1 MAWQYE
7 IVMRKTLTVKSGNK
21 PNKLIMLMKNLSAMF
36 VALSLAGAT
45 PFIPMGGGTAYA
57 QTQAGE
63 VTGIVYDS
71 NGEPLI
77 GAVVSVKGTNR
88 GAATDADGKFR
99 LQAKPGQVLVV
110 SYVGAKTQEVAV
122 GAARSYTVTL
132 KSTTQN
138 LDEVVVTALGI
149 KKDKKSLG
157 YAVDDLNADELMKN
171 KSANAINSL
180 SGKIA
185 GVNITQTSGAAGA
198 GSQIILRGGTSLER
212 DNQPLFVVDGVIYDN
227 STSVVGNSA
236 FDGTLST
243 SSTNSNRVMD
253 INPEDIENM
262 SVLKGPAAAAL
273 YGSRASAGVVI
284 ITTKKGKEG
293 RVEVNLSAKYIT
305 SWVKDLPKTQN
316 RYRRGFMK
324 DNYDEAGNY
333 VSTTFDDFAYNSWG
347 SRVDADTPIY
357 DNIGDFFQNSGAWD
371 TNLSISGGSK
381 NGNFF
386 LSGSFYDQDGIIP
399 TTGYTKTTFRFNG
412 EQKFKMFTFGANV
425 AYSQARTD
433 KTITSAAL
441 YGSSGSGTMSSL
453 YTWSPTDDMT
463 HYKNEDGTRY
473 RMFGERLDVVDEKD
487 NPYWILNNNK
497 MKDNTE
503 RFTGNFSVKAD
514 ITDWWWIS
522 YRMGMDS
529 YTTENTNQIGAGG
542 VYKEAWQK
550 GMLSENSLRYQ
561 YLSTNLMTNFN
572 KQFGDF
578 NLNLMLGT
586 STDDTKSVRNYRM
599 AYNFQ
604 VPGFYSFDNALDTD
618 RNFKNTK
625 SRKRLVGVF
634 GEFRA
639 DWKNTV
645 FATVTGRNDWSSTL
659 PVDNRSYFYPSVS
672 GAFAFTQLLQDLD
685 VMNNDILTFGKIRA
699 SWARVGKD
707 TNPYVTNTY
716 LWPVGTF
723 LGGVT
728 GVGNSWQRGNPYLKP
743 EITESTELGLE
754 LRFFKNR
761 LKFDY
766 AYYTNNSY
774 NQILTPRLS
783 NGSGYILYSVNA
795 GDVYNKGMELSISGT
810 PIQTKDWTWET
821 GINLSGN
828 RGTVGNLLD
837 GCEILYVTDVQ
848 VGNAKAASFN
858 DGNFMAISGSRWTRT
873 ADGKVVLDAN
883 GMPTSD
889 GETKYEIGN
898 REPKFQGGWNNTLTW
913 KNFTFNM
920 LWEFRVGGHVYN
932 GTQYAMT
939 VAGTSKL
946 TENRDYLK
954 VSGVVQTGGTK
965 DNPIY
970 EDRTFEFESGKTY
983 QYNGKTTSGE
993 TIINGYWQTYYAR
1006 ESANFMKEV
1015 NSLRL
1020 RTISLSYEMPKSL
1033 LAKSKFIQRAVFTAT
1048 ANNVLLFTNYDG
1060 DPEVA
1065 AAGSGVVG
1073 SSSVGIDYCGV
1084 PATASFAFG
1093 VNLTF

>member
-1 MAWQYE
+1 MAWRHE
-7 IVMRKTLTVKSGNK
+7 IVKRKTLTVKSGNK

-45 PFIPMGGGTAYA
+45 LFIPMGGGTAYA

-185 GVNITQTSGAAGA
+185 GVNITQTSGSAGA

-236 FDGTLST
+236 FDGTIST
-243 SSTNSNRVMD
+243 STTNSNRVMD

-316 RYRRGFMK
+316 RYRRGFLQ
-324 DNYDEAGNY
+324 DNYDADKNY

-347 SRVDADTPIY
+347 SRVDANTPIY

-381 NGNFF
+381 NSNFF

-453 YTWSPTDDMT
+453 YMWSPTDDMT

-473 RMFGERLDVVDEKD
+473 RMFGDRLAVVDERD

-522 YRMGMDS
+522 YRMGIDS
-529 YTTENTNQIGAGG
+529 YTTENSNRIGAGG
-542 VYKEAWQK
+542 VYKAAWQK

-586 STDDTKSVRNYRM
+586 STDDTKTTSNYRM

-604 VPGFYSFDNALDTD
+604 VPGFYAFDNALPTD
-618 RNFKNTK
+618 RNFQS
-625 SRKRLVGVF
+625 SRTQKRLVGVF

-659 PVDNRSYFYPSVS
+659 PIDNRSYFYPSVS
-672 GAFAFTQLLQDLD
+672 GAFAFSQLLQDLD

-707 TNPYVTNTY
+707 TNPYVTSTY
-716 LWPVGTF
+716 LWPVGTYI
-723 LGGVT
+723 GGVS
-728 GVGNSWQRGNPYLKP
+728 GVGHHWQRGNANLKP

-883 GMPTSD
+883 GMPTCD
-889 GETKYEIGN
+889 GRTTYEIGN

-946 TENRDYLK
+946 TENRDYLR
-954 VSGVVQTGGTK
+954 VDGVVQTGGTK

-970 EDRTFEFESGKTY
+970 EDRTFEFEAGKTY
-983 QYNGKTTSGE
+983 QYNGKEASGE
-993 TIINGYWQTYYAR
+993 TIINDYWQTYYAK

-1020 RTISLSYEMPKSL
+1020 RTVSLSYEMPKSL

>member
-1 MAWQYE
+1 MAWQHE

-503 RFTGNFSVKAD
+503 RFTGNFSIKAD

>member
-1 MAWQYE
+1 MAWQHE

-157 YAVDDLNADELMKN
+157 YAVDDLDADELMKN

>member
-1 MAWQYE
+1 
-7 IVMRKTLTVKSGNK
+7 
-21 PNKLIMLMKNLSAMF
+21 MKNLSAMF

-45 PFIPMGGGTAYA
+45 PFIPMGGGAAYA

-453 YTWSPTDDMT
+453 YMWSPTDDMT

-473 RMFGERLDVVDEKD
+473 RMFGERLDVVDERD

-503 RFTGNFSVKAD
+503 RFTGNFSIKAD

-529 YTTENTNQIGAGG
+529 YTTENTNRIGAGG

-586 STDDTKSVRNYRM
+586 STDDTKSVSNYRM

-993 TIINGYWQTYYAR
+993 TIINDYWQTYYAR

-1020 RTISLSYEMPKSL
+1020 RTVSLSYEMPKSL

-1048 ANNVLLFTNYDG
+1048 ANNLLLFTNYDG

>member
-1 MAWQYE
+1 MAWRHE

-425 AYSQARTD
+425 AYSQSRTD

-453 YTWSPTDDMT
+453 YMWSPTDDMT

-473 RMFGERLDVVDEKD
+473 RMFGERLDVVDERD

>member
-1 MAWQYE
+1 
-7 IVMRKTLTVKSGNK
+7 
-21 PNKLIMLMKNLSAMF
+21 MKNLSAMF

-453 YTWSPTDDMT
+453 YMWSPTDDMT

-473 RMFGERLDVVDEKD
+473 RMFGERLDVVDERD

-503 RFTGNFSVKAD
+503 RFTGNFSIKAD

-529 YTTENTNQIGAGG
+529 YTTENTNRIGAGG

-586 STDDTKSVRNYRM
+586 STDDTKSVSNYRM

-993 TIINGYWQTYYAR
+993 TIINDYWQTYYAR

-1020 RTISLSYEMPKSL
+1020 RTVSLSYEMPKSL

-1048 ANNVLLFTNYDG
+1048 ANNLLLFTNYDG

>member
-1 MAWQYE
+1 MAWQHE
-7 IVMRKTLTVKSGNK
+7 IVKRKTLTVKSGNK

-185 GVNITQTSGAAGA
+185 GVNITQTSGSAGA

-236 FDGTLST
+236 FDGTIST
-243 SSTNSNRVMD
+243 STTNSNRVMD

-316 RYRRGFMK
+316 RYRRGFLQ
-324 DNYDEAGNY
+324 DNYDADKNY

-381 NGNFF
+381 NSNFF

-453 YTWSPTDDMT
+453 YMWSPTDDMT

-473 RMFGERLDVVDEKD
+473 RMFGDRLAVVDERD

-522 YRMGMDS
+522 YRMGIDS
-529 YTTENTNQIGAGG
+529 YTTENSNRIGAGG

-586 STDDTKSVRNYRM
+586 STDDTKTTSNYRM

-604 VPGFYSFDNALDTD
+604 VPGFYAFDNALPKN
-618 RNFKNTK
+618 RNFQS
-625 SRKRLVGVF
+625 SRTQKRLVGVF

-659 PVDNRSYFYPSVS
+659 PIDNRSYFYPSVS

-707 TNPYVTNTY
+707 TNPYVTSTY
-716 LWPVGTF
+716 LWPVGTYI
-723 LGGVT
+723 GGVS
-728 GVGNSWQRGNPYLKP
+728 GVGHHWQRGNANLKP

-883 GMPTSD
+883 GMPTCD
-889 GETKYEIGN
+889 GRTTYEIGN

-946 TENRDYLK
+946 TENRDYLR
-954 VSGVVQTGGTK
+954 VDGVVQTGGTK

-970 EDRTFEFESGKTY
+970 EDRTFEFEAGKTY
-983 QYNGKTTSGE
+983 QYNGKEASGE
-993 TIINGYWQTYYAR
+993 TIINDYWQTYYAK

>member
-1 MAWQYE
+1 MAWRHE

-236 FDGTLST
+236 FDGTMST

-463 HYKNEDGTRY
+463 HYKNEDGSRY

-993 TIINGYWQTYYAR
+993 TIINDYWQTYYAR

-1020 RTISLSYEMPKSL
+1020 RTVSLSYEMPKSL

>member
-1 MAWQYE
+1 MAWQHE

-185 GVNITQTSGAAGA
+185 GVNITQTSGSAGA

-236 FDGTLST
+236 FDGTIST
-243 SSTNSNRVMD
+243 STTNSNRVMD

-316 RYRRGFMK
+316 RYRRGFLQ
-324 DNYDEAGNY
+324 DNYDADKNY
-333 VSTTFDDFAYNSWG
+333 VGTTFDDFAYNSWG
-347 SRVDADTPIY
+347 SRVDANTPIY

-381 NGNFF
+381 NSNFF

-453 YTWSPTDDMT
+453 YMWSPTDDMT

-473 RMFGERLDVVDEKD
+473 RMFGDRLAVVDERD

-522 YRMGMDS
+522 YRMGIDS
-529 YTTENTNQIGAGG
+529 YTTENSNRIGAGG
-542 VYKEAWQK
+542 VYKAAWQK
-550 GMLSENSLRYQ
+550 GMLSENSLRFQ

-586 STDDTKSVRNYRM
+586 STDDTKTTSNYRM

-604 VPGFYSFDNALDTD
+604 VPGFYAFDNALPTD
-618 RNFKNTK
+618 RNFQS
-625 SRKRLVGVF
+625 SRTQKRLVGVF

-659 PVDNRSYFYPSVS
+659 PIDNRSYFYPSVS

-707 TNPYVTNTY
+707 TNPYVTSTY
-716 LWPVGTF
+716 LWPVGTYI
-723 LGGVT
+723 GGVS
-728 GVGNSWQRGNPYLKP
+728 GVGHHWQRGNANLKP

-883 GMPTSD
+883 GMPTCD
-889 GETKYEIGN
+889 GRTTYEIGN

-946 TENRDYLK
+946 TENRDYLR
-954 VSGVVQTGGTK
+954 VDGVVQTGGTK

-970 EDRTFEFESGKTY
+970 EDRTFEFEAGKTY
-983 QYNGKTTSGE
+983 QYNGKEASGE
-993 TIINGYWQTYYAR
+993 TIINDYWQTYYAK

-1020 RTISLSYEMPKSL
+1020 RTVSLSYEMPKSL

>member
-1 MAWQYE
+1 MAWRHE

-185 GVNITQTSGAAGA
+185 GVNITQTSGSAGA

-243 SSTNSNRVMD
+243 STTNSNRVMD

-316 RYRRGFMK
+316 RYRRGFLQ

-347 SRVDADTPIY
+347 SRVDANTPIY

-381 NGNFF
+381 NSNFF

-453 YTWSPTDDMT
+453 YMWSPTDDMK
-463 HYKNEDGTRY
+463 HYKNDDGTRY
-473 RMFGERLDVVDEKD
+473 RMFGDRLDVVDERD

-522 YRMGMDS
+522 YRMGIDS
-529 YTTENTNQIGAGG
+529 YTTENTNRIGAGG

-550 GMLSENSLRYQ
+550 GMLSENSLRFQ

-586 STDDTKSVRNYRM
+586 STDDTKTTSNYRM

-604 VPGFYSFDNALDTD
+604 VPGFYAFDNALPTD
-618 RNFKNTK
+618 RNFQS
-625 SRKRLVGVF
+625 SRTQKRLVGVF

-659 PVDNRSYFYPSVS
+659 PIDNRSYFYPSVS

-707 TNPYVTNTY
+707 TNPYVTSTY
-716 LWPVGTF
+716 LWPVGTYI
-723 LGGVT
+723 GGVS
-728 GVGNSWQRGNPYLKP
+728 GVGHHWQRGNANLKP

-873 ADGKVVLDAN
+873 ADGKVVLDTN
-883 GMPTSD
+883 GMPICD
-889 GETKYEIGN
+889 GRTTYEIGN

-946 TENRDYLK
+946 TENRDYLR
-954 VSGVVQTGGTK
+954 VDGVVQTGGTK

-970 EDRTFEFESGKTY
+970 EDRTFEFEAGKTY
-983 QYNGKTTSGE
+983 QYNGKEASGE
-993 TIINGYWQTYYAR
+993 TIINDYWQTYYAK

-1020 RTISLSYEMPKSL
+1020 RTVSLSYEMPKSL